1 MILPRCTSAAAA
13 AIFCLT
19 LATGAL
25 AQQVS
30 EFVTIGLSEPS
41 EERQLAFSD
50 LGVVDQVN
58 FKEGETI
65 NAGDI
70 IMTQDAAE
78 LQKELE
84 WLELQAKSEARVTAA
99 KADLEVKRIRLGRI
113 DEAIAKTPAGA
124 RAAYSPT
131 EREEA
136 YVQVVGAEAN
146 LQLSREQQQEAAL
159 KAGQMRIR
167 IERSRLKSPIS
178 GFIRRLNTGAGEVSG
193 PSMQEGACVVVS
205 NDPLRIRVP
214 EVPTPLVNMLKIG
227 DEMEVRYLEDKNW
240 QRAKVVF
247 FDPVADIGA
256 ETREF
261 RLELANPSGRESGRR
276 MEVRLP
282 QRLAQAAQEQASART
297 LP

>member
-1 MILPRCTSAAAA
+1 MMLLPRCTTA
-13 AIFCLT
+13 AI
-19 LATGAL
+19 AAL
-25 AQQVS
+25 ICFTVASAGFAQQGS
-30 EFVTIGLSEPS
+30 GLITIGLSEPS

-50 LGVVDQVN
+50 LGVVDKTN
-58 FKEGETI
+58 FKEGDTI
-65 NAGDI
+65 KAGDI

-84 WLELQAKSEARVTAA
+84 WLELQASSQARVKAA
-99 KADLEVKRIRLGRI
+99 EADLEVKRIRLGRI
-113 DEAIAKTPAGA
+113 DSDIETSTREGRRPAFSA
-124 RAAYSPT
+124 S

-136 YVQVVGAEAN
+136 HIQVIGAEAN

-159 KAGQMRIR
+159 KAAQMRIR
-167 IERSRLKSPIS
+167 IERSRLKSPIN
-178 GFIRRLNTGAGEVSG
+178 GFIRRLNTGVGEVSG
-193 PSMQEGACVVVS
+193 PTMQDGACVVVS
-205 NDPLRIRVP
+205 NDPIRVRVP
-214 EVPTPLVNMLKIG
+214 EVATPLVNMLKPG

-247 FDPVADIGA
+247 FDPVGDIGA

-282 QRLAQAAQEQASART
+282 QHLAQAHQQLTQS